1 CWPESKRRY
10 LTVNACHSELKRWI
24 DGFFKGAA
32 SKGAASKGA
41 ASKGAASKGAA
52 SKGAASKGA
61 ATQYLQRYLDWK
73 RYLKTHTFSL
83 EGFLDQISI
92 HWAQQ
97 HIT

>member
-1 CWPESKRRY
+1 M
-10 LTVNACHSELKRWI
+10 NACHSELKRWI
-24 DGFFKGAA
+24 DGFF
-32 SKGAASKGA
+32 KGA